1 LSFSLPLQI
10 ILMVLENLHHCWF
23 LIISTIDKVW
33 VIQFYLLKHMS
44 NYTYRFIINCF
55 YCHINISYFHYQ
67 IETLQV
73 IVTIKLTHY
82 KLFPLSNWHITIY
95 FHYQID
101 TLQVISTIKLTH
113 YKLFPLSN
121 WHIISYF
128 HYQIDTLNVIS
139 TIKLTHY
146 KLFPLSN
153 WQITS
158 YFHYQIDTLQ
168 VISTIKLTHYKLFQ
182 KIEMFYPMKW

>member
-1 LSFSLPLQI
+1 
-10 ILMVLENLHHCWF
+10 MVLENLHHCWF

-101 TLQVISTIKLTH
+101 TLQVIVTIKLTQ

-121 WHIISYF
+121 WH
-128 HYQIDTLNVIS
+128 
-139 TIKLTHY
+139 
-146 KLFPLSN
+146 
-153 WQITS
+153 ITS

-168 VISTIKLTHYKLFQ
+168 VIPENWNVLSYEMITSMSFDLNTASYLWSVKHDQNNIKKTCADDKNKGLKFR
-182 KIEMFYPMKW
+182 IWI

>member
-1 LSFSLPLQI
+1 
-10 ILMVLENLHHCWF
+10 MVLENLHHCWF

-101 TLQVISTIKLTH
+101 TLQVIVTIELTHYKLFPLSNWHITSYCHYQIDTIQVISTIKLTH

-121 WHIISYF
+121 WHI
-128 HYQIDTLNVIS
+128 
-139 TIKLTHY
+139 
-146 KLFPLSN
+146 
-153 WQITS
+153 TS
-158 YFHYQIDTLQ
+158 YFHYQIDTL
-168 VISTIKLTHYKLFQ
+168 
-182 KIEMFYPMKW
+182 